1 MAKIRFTYKTAIK
14 IALSIFLFVLLNG
27 AHPLSFLCVPAFLA
41 LLYLGFHAV
50 LSAFCLIVAF
60 IFKFSFLNLLLS
72 VVTTLL
78 ICPIFALLRKKN
90 KKVGAKILPIS
101 ILAVLPFVLTANS
114 ETLIITIIQAVLCVM
129 LTPLFISALRVIFIK
144 NFKYKCANE
153 ELVCLAVF
161 IVGLG
166 IGFINLLGFNLYL
179 SAVIFIIL
187 CSAFIFSS
195 GTGVSISVVLSFA
208 PTILSLKFSFF
219 ASFTCIALV
228 CSLFSNKSKF
238 LSSLSVIAIN
248 LIFSWG
254 LKIYGAFHYLDVLY
268 SVIPACA
275 FLFLP
280 SKLFS
285 TLKKQRESLDEKL
298 LSRYAINRT
307 RIAISGKLYELAGA
321 FSEMKRGFEELK
333 RQTVIGEQAYIRMA
347 DEVVINVCESCP
359 SFERCK
365 NKNMPEQSE
374 LVKIIS
380 VGVAKGRVSL
390 IDLTKKFVENC
401 GYVNSIICEVNELIG
416 RYKQKI
422 RETDEVASG
431 KELITM
437 QASGTAGV
445 LKNLALDFS
454 RNLSFDYELEK
465 QIGLNLHKNG
475 IIYKEIMAFEGGNGI
490 EIYLTLNLNEFNAK
504 IIENTVSQALGIKM
518 SIVSKTPLSITVCTL
533 TLRPAPILDASF
545 GLASQKKQGSTQS
558 GDTHSLIKIDEGTFM
573 VCLSDGMG
581 SGKEANKTSSTA
593 ISLIESFYKAGIDRN
608 CVLSVVNKVLA
619 MGTDESFSAMD
630 VLTINLFDMRCDFIK
645 IGSPSSYLISSDSI
659 RIIDGNSLPLG
670 ILDDLKPCTTSFPI
684 NEGDLLLIITDGIS
698 DAFGSSTDLIT
709 FLKGLKSLNPQKL
722 ADDVLNHALSLDNGS
737 PKDDMTA
744 VCVRIFKKAS

>member
-1 MAKIRFTYKTAIK
+1 MTKIRFTYKTAVK
-14 IALSIFLFVLLNG
+14 IVVSTCLFILLNG
-27 AHPLSFLCVPAFLA
+27 AHPLSFLSVPMYLS
-41 LLYLGFHAV
+41 LLYLGFNVV
-50 LSAFCLIVAF
+50 LSAFCLIVGF
-60 IFKFSFLNLLLS
+60 IFKFSILNVVLS
-72 VVTTLL
+72 IVIALL
-78 ICPIFALLRKKN
+78 ICPIFSFLKKKN

-101 ILAVLPFVLTANS
+101 ILAVIPFILTANS
-114 ETLIITIIQAVLCVM
+114 ENLIAFLIQGVLCVI
-129 LTPLFISALRVIFIK
+129 LTPLFISASRVIFIK

-161 IVGLG
+161 TVVLA
-166 IGFINLLGFNLYL
+166 IGFINLLGFNLYT

-187 CSAFIFSS
+187 CSAFIFTS
-195 GTGVSISVVLSFA
+195 GTATCISVIFSFA
-208 PTILSLKFSFF
+208 PTVLSLKFSYF
-219 ASFTCIALV
+219 ASFTCIALS

-238 LSSLSVIAIN
+238 LSALSVIAVN
-248 LIFSWG
+248 LLFSWG

-268 SVIPACA
+268 SVIPACT

-285 TLKKQRESLDEKL
+285 SLKKQRESLDEKL

-333 RQTVIGEQAYIRMA
+333 KQTVVGEQAYTRMA
-347 DEVVINVCESCP
+347 DEVVMSVCESCP

-365 NKNMPEQSE
+365 NKGMPEQSE
-374 LVKIIS
+374 LIKIIS

-401 GYVNSIICEVNELIG
+401 GYVNSIICEVNDLIG

-437 QASGTAGV
+437 QASGTEGV

-454 RNLSFDYELEK
+454 RNLSFDCQLEK
-465 QIGLNLHKNG
+465 QIGLSLHKNG
-475 IIYKEIMAFEGGNGI
+475 IIYKEIMAFEGSGVI
-490 EIYLTLNLNEFNAK
+490 EIYLTLNLSEFNAQT
-504 IIENTVSQALGIKM
+504 IENSISAILGRKM
-518 SIVSKTPLSITVCTL
+518 SIVSKTPLSINVCTV
-533 TLRPAPILDASF
+533 TLRPAPNLDASF
-545 GLASQKKQGSTQS
+545 GLASQKKYGSLQS
-558 GDTHSLIKIDEGTFM
+558 GDTHSLIKINEGTFM

-593 ISLIESFYKAGIDRN
+593 ISLIESFYKAGIDRS
-608 CVLSVVNKVLA
+608 CVLNVVNKVLS

-630 VLTINLFDMRCDFIK
+630 VLTVDLFDMRCDFIK

-670 ILDDLKPCTTSFPI
+670 ILDDLKPCTTSFPL
-684 NEGDLLLIITDGIS
+684 NEGDLLLIITDGVS

-722 ADDVLNHALSLDNGS
+722 ADDVLNRALSLDNGS